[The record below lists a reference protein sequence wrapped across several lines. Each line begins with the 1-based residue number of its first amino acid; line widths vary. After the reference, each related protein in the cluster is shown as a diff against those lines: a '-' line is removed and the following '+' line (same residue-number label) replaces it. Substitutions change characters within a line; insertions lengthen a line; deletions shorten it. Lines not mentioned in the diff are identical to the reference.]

1 MMNTKIKAKHNETIV
16 HNNIFWIFDT
26 QLIKIT
32 GYYQFFNGTKIKTIS
47 AKGAKTSVIIFT
59 SEVQEGVLTISI
71 LDSNNDLVA
80 NLETNTTGIKEINSD
95 KNQKYRLVIKG
106 TQTKGSFN
114 VNWKIN

>member
-1 MMNTKIKAKHNETIV
+1 MHYYFKGYRGSSGGKKIN
-16 HNNIFWIFDT
+16 
-26 QLIKIT
+26 
-32 GYYQFFNGTKIKTIS
+32 GYYQFFDGIKIKTIS
-47 AKGAKTSVIIFT
+47 AKEGKTIIINFT
-59 SEVQEGVLTISI
+59 SEVQEGELTISI
-71 LDSNNDLVA
+71 LDSSNGLVA

>member
-1 MMNTKIKAKHNETIV
+1 MNSYYFRGYRGSNVGRKIKGT
-16 HNNIFWIFDT
+16 
-26 QLIKIT
+26 
-32 GYYQFFNGTKIKTIS
+32 YQFFDGTKIKNIVAKEGKTI
-47 AKGAKTSVIIFT
+47 IINFT
-59 SEVQEGVLTISI
+59 SEVQEGELTISI
-71 LDSNNDLVA
+71 LDSSNGLVA